1 MTFGIHSTESLLE
14 GLRREVHVQIQ
25 RALDDLS
32 QTTDLGRAAH
42 EARRIVKRAR
52 ALLKLARPSL
62 APDAY
67 LRGNLTMRDAGRCV
81 APIRDGDV
89 LVETARSVRG
99 QGQEAE
105 LDSAWAQ
112 LLEELQDERDSLF
125 ATAPGEDGPLARA
138 RDLLRSVAID
148 WPQAGELDDGEL
160 LRMGLATSY
169 ESVRAHA
176 ERAFGEGASARA
188 HHELRKKAK
197 DLRHQLEFLSPAS
210 PETLV
215 PMAEG
220 FHRLTDLL
228 GDANDIAVLATYASS
243 VRSVTRRQRS
253 PLLLDLEERR
263 QDIWEEAGP
272 LGAGLLAEET
282 DEFVGRVEE
291 CWPESRGRGASS
303 PISRPLS

>member
-14 GLRREVHVQIQ
+14 GLKREVHEQIQ

-42 EARRIVKRAR
+42 GARRIVKRAR

-62 APDAY
+62 DPEAY

-89 LVETARSVRG
+89 LVETARSVCG
-99 QGQEAE
+99 QGQGAE
-105 LDSAWAQ
+105 LDSALAQ

-125 ATAPGEDGPLARA
+125 ATAPEEDGPLVRA

-148 WPQAGELDDGEL
+148 WPQAGELDDWEL
-160 LRMGLATSY
+160 LRMSLATSY
-169 ESVRAHA
+169 GAVRAHA
-176 ERAFGEGASARA
+176 VRAFGASATA

-197 DLRHQLEFLSPAS
+197 DLRHQLEFLTPAS

-215 PMAEG
+215 PIAEG

-228 GDANDIAVLATYASS
+228 GDANDMAVLATYAGSA
-243 VRSVTRRQRS
+243 RSVTRRQRS
-253 PLLLDLEERR
+253 SLLLDLEERR
-263 QDIWEEAGP
+263 RDIGEEAGP

-282 DEFVGRVEE
+282 GEFVGRVEE
-291 CWPESRGRGASS
+291 CWPESRG
-303 PISRPLS
+303 